1 MIVPAA
7 NEALAENAIETT
19 HQQNHLNPD
28 YVRYEERD
36 VHVVHAQLK
45 PGQRHLYASRT
56 FYIMDD
62 DFYNLSIMD
71 AYDDNGELMRHQI
84 GTMVTGIDGT
94 EANECN
100 IQGEFT
106 FDLQQE
112 HILEIT
118 S

>member
-1 MIVPAA
+1 MIVPAG

-19 HQQNHLNPD
+19 HMQNHLNPD

-84 GTMVTGIDGT
+84 GTMVTG
-94 EANECN
+94 C
-100 IQGEFT
+100 
-106 FDLQQE
+106 L
-112 HILEIT
+112 LYT
-118 S
+118 SPSPRDKTVSRMPSSA